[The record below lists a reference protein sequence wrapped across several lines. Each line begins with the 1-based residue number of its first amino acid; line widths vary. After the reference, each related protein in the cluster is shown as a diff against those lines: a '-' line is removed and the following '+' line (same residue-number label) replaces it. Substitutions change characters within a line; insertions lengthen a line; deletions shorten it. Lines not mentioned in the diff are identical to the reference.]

1 MRDAYIRTKGL
12 APGETQR
19 GGVGWSHDSNPD
31 SLDQLKGE
39 YELEIGEDS
48 NCSISM
54 LALCVHYDEILQ
66 YIEQQDDPLGK
77 LLLQSLRQKEYELTA
92 MAMDRELPTND

>member
-19 GGVGWSHDSNPD
+19 GGVGWSHDSNPA

-39 YELEIGEDS
+39 
-48 NCSISM
+48 
-54 LALCVHYDEILQ
+54 
-66 YIEQQDDPLGK
+66 
-77 LLLQSLRQKEYELTA
+77 
-92 MAMDRELPTND
+92 